1 MPLRLPRWAMPPLE
15 GDDTATTTH
24 AGAALAVLDAA
35 VIAAPAHAGAWA
47 ERLALAGA
55 ATALGRLGRPEDEAA
70 LRDLVA
76 LSPGPAV
83 GPAAP
88 VAQAY
93 LWLASGPVGPRWADL
108 PDLVAGLGARTGD
121 APAALI
127 AALTATTSQPCPLAA
142 AAAAARTA
150 VTLRPGRDAL
160 GLWAADTA
168 LALWLDWPYGLPLV
182 TLGLPPG
189 APAPGGAA
197 DDADAE
203 RRLAM
208 AVLRGSA
215 RALDQLALLGRRAAA
230 LQAVRPRLRAR
241 PAGRVVDRLLARDA
255 LSVAGVCALIP
266 ERAARR
272 LFERLVALG
281 VVRELTGRTTS
292 RLYGL

>member
-1 MPLRLPRWAMPPLE
+1 PPPE
-15 GDDTATTTH
+15 TDGTGGAPATH
-24 AGAALAVLDAA
+24 AGAALAVLEAA
-35 VIAAPAHAGAWA
+35 VTAAPAHAGAWA

-55 ATALGRLGRPEDEAA
+55 AAALGRLGRPEDEAA
-70 LRDLVA
+70 LRDLIA
-76 LSPGPAV
+76 LGPDPTV

-88 VAQAY
+88 VAHAY
-93 LWLASGPVGPRWADL
+93 LWLASGPVGTRWADL

-121 APAALI
+121 APAALA
-127 AALTATTSQPCPLAA
+127 AALTAAAALSCPLAA
-142 AAAAARTA
+142 AATAGRAAVA
-150 VTLRPGRDAL
+150 LRPGRAAL
-160 GLWAADTA
+160 ALWAADTA
-168 LALWLDWPYGLPLV
+168 LARWLDWPYGLPLV

-189 APAPGGAA
+189 APAPGS
-197 DDADAE
+197 ADAE
-203 RRLAM
+203 HRLAA

-241 PAGRVVDRLLARDA
+241 PADRVVDRLLARDA
-255 LSVAGVCALIP
+255 LSVAGVRALIP

-281 VVRELTGRTTS
+281 VLRELTGRTTS